1 MASYEQAKA
10 LLNHSVAR
18 PTLYSLELTG
28 SNITGG
34 GGTLTPEEQNYI
46 KLFCNAVEFPGLA
59 FEQELTIGQ
68 EAMGIQ
74 RTVPSGMIFDAGNR
88 LRFSVI
94 ENSDFGAY
102 NSLRKLF
109 NSAMATGG
117 NPISNDRSQRMN
129 YYNDY
134 KFDAVLRKL
143 EFPNNEDNVPSGGDS
158 SALDY
163 GYKVVSVY
171 TFENSYISKVDGVSY
186 NTSQLDTFMSFT
198 ATLRFENY
206 HHNSKIHMYGDPS
219 QSVSPR

>member
-18 PTLYSLELTG
+18 PTLYSLEITG
-28 SNITGG
+28 SNIAGG
-34 GGTLTPEEQNYI
+34 AGKLTPEETDYI
-46 KLFCNAVEFPGLA
+46 KMFCNDIEFPGLA
-59 FEQELTIGQ
+59 YEQELTIGQ

-74 RTVPSGMIFDAGNR
+74 RTVPSGMKFDAGNR

-102 NSLRKLF
+102 NSLRKIF
-109 NSAMATGG
+109 NSAMAEGE
-117 NPISNDRSQRMN
+117 NPISNSRSQRMN

-134 KFDAVLRKL
+134 KFNTVLSKL
-143 EFPNNEDNVPSGGDS
+143 EYPNNEDNISDGGNKSDI
-158 SALDY
+158 DY

-171 TFENSYISKVDGVSY
+171 TFENCYLSKIDGTRYSSGDL
-186 NTSQLDTFMSFT
+186 NTFMTFT

-206 HHNSKIHMYGDPS
+206 HHDKEIHMYGDS
-219 QSVSPR
+219 